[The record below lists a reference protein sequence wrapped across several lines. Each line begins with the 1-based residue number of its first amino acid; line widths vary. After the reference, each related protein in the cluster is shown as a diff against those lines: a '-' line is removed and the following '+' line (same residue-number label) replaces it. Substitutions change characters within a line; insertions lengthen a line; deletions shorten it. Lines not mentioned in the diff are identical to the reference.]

1 MPSKLYPKEIQ
12 HKGGFNN
19 GAIVENKPI
28 QLSGDNKLQP
38 YSNIFYW
45 AHAYSENGS
54 TIGEHPHN
62 VFEIL
67 SFVIEGEIEHYDS
80 KNLKWIP
87 LKKGDVQI
95 IRAGNG
101 ISHSEKLG
109 PKAYMFQIWFDP
121 DIRKT
126 INIPASYNDY
136 SSGSFPVKKSDGM
149 TTKFYSGEGS
159 PLEMTTEGIRIFEV
173 DMEPGSHTIKANS
186 KDISSAYIIDGE
198 IEINGKK
205 LRKDDFFVVENE
217 SEIKLSADS
226 QSKIFIIQSPAE
238 VPYETYASRYI

>member
-1 MPSKLYPKEIQ
+1 MSLKIYSKEVQ

-19 GAIVENKPI
+19 GEIVENKPI

-80 KNLKWIP
+80 HNLKWIP

-126 INIPASYNDY
+126 INIPATYNDY
-136 SSGSFPVKKSDGM
+136 SSGSFPVKKEDGM
-149 TTKFYSGEGS
+149 TVKYYSGEGS
-159 PLEMTTEGIRIFEV
+159 PLEMMTEGIKIFEV
-173 DMEPGSHTIKANS
+173 ELEPGSHTIKANS
-186 KDISSAYIIDGE
+186 KDISSAYIIEGGVE
-198 IEINGKK
+198 IDGKK
-205 LRKDDFFVVENE
+205 IRKDDFFVVENV
-217 SEIKLSADS
+217 SGIKLSS
-226 QSKIFIIQSPAE
+226 ETHSKIFIIQSPAE
-238 VPYETYASRYI
+238 VEYETYASRYI

>member
-1 MPSKLYPKEIQ
+1 MPVKIYPKEVQ

-19 GAIVENKPI
+19 GEIIENKPI
-28 QLSGDNKLQP
+28 QLSGDSKLQP

-45 AHAYSENGS
+45 AHAYSEKGS

-67 SFVIEGEIEHYDS
+67 SFVIEGSIEHYDS

-109 PKAYMFQIWFDP
+109 PDAYMFQIWFDP

-126 INIPASYNDY
+126 INVPASYNDY
-136 SSGSFPVKKSDGM
+136 SSDAFPVKATDGM
-149 TTKFYSGEGS
+149 KTKYYTGEGS
-159 PLEMTTEGIRIFEV
+159 PLEMTTQGTDIFEIEMAQGIHILNAKHDKV
-173 DMEPGSHTIKANS
+173 YSVYVIF
-186 KDISSAYIIDGE
+186 GE
-198 IEINGKK
+198 AKIEGKK
-205 LRKDDFFVVENE
+205 IRKDDFFVIDNDK
-217 SEIKLSADS
+217 EIKIEAEA
-226 QSKIFIIQSPAE
+226 KARIFVIGSPQN
-238 VPYETYASRYI
+238 VPYETYAKRYI